1 MEKLSSVIGVRKSA
15 GFTLIEVLIV
25 VVIVGILAAIA
36 YPSYVN
42 HVTRTYRDAAKACL
56 AEHAQYMERYYTS
69 NLTYDIPEDDLPVL
83 GCTTEGN
90 FNTRYTISFD
100 DLARGTYTAVATPI
114 GAQLANDTACGT
126 LKLNQ
131 KGEKK
136 PSSGTCW

>member
-1 MEKLSSVIGVRKSA
+1 MEKLSSAIGVRKSA
-15 GFTLIEVLIV
+15 GFTLIEVMIV

-69 NLTYDIPEDDLPVL
+69 NLTYDIPEDDRPVL

-90 FNTRYTISFD
+90 LNTRYTISFD
-100 DLARGTYTAVATPI
+100 DLARSTYTVVATPI

-131 KGEKK
+131 KGVRT